1 MEVVCYFLDKF
12 FYWVRFTRGW
22 IIGRVGY
29 AEGGFFIGDNVHID
43 VVATYSNISDDL
55 VEYISDLFVRS
66 RWW

>member
-1 MEVVCYFLDKF
+1 
-12 FYWVRFTRGW
+12 
-22 IIGRVGY
+22 
-29 AEGGFFIGDNVHID
+29 